1 MRKYIRFCLFEI
13 KDQIHGRRSIV
24 FIITATIALTMASV
38 LILINILRTS
48 VLEIE
53 EINRQKCI
61 YYPNLCVDL
70 PWNEMK
76 DEMRHISHA
85 FDSGELPSIISCDY
99 QLRLHNENDTVIVN
113 DRSYVSVGLTV
124 IPDIDFIFSNDEYE
138 KIKEEIIAGEMP
150 DPYRKNEIPRIII
163 SEETRDN
170 YFKDADIGGM
180 IPIGDRQYCVAAIV
194 ASDKNYVLGADL
206 ETDFDA
212 QLLINSFIFSE
223 PLNNSQREYYH
234 IVLSKYAG
242 SEDVNLYETRRFGEI
257 MTYATY
263 CAIVL
268 LLLFFCMVTV
278 MRLFRYIFT
287 DRLYVYNIYK
297 IHGIRRSGL
306 MMVLTSD
313 ILLITICA
321 SVLGILL
328 FMLSKPL
335 QRYFQIDRNIPP
347 EIMTAVVAGMLFV
360 AAVTAFPIISK
371 LAEKPPLDREFW
383 R

>member
-1 MRKYIRFCLFEI
+1 MRKYIRFCLSEI
-13 KDQIHGRRSIV
+13 RDQLHGRRLIV
-24 FIITATIALTMASV
+24 FIITATIALTTASV
-38 LILINILRTS
+38 LILINILSTS
-48 VLEIE
+48 VLGIE

-61 YYPNLCVDL
+61 YYPNLCIDL

-76 DEMRHISHA
+76 DEMRHIFHA
-85 FDSGELPSIISCDY
+85 FDSGDLPSLTSCEY
-99 QLRLHNENDTVIVN
+99 QLRLHNENDTMIVN
-113 DRSYVSVGLTV
+113 DRSCVSVGLTI
-124 IPDIDFIFSNDEYE
+124 IPDIDYMFSHDEYE

-150 DPYRKNEIPRIII
+150 YPYRKNEIPKIII
-163 SEETRDN
+163 SEETRGS
-170 YFKDADIGGM
+170 YFKDADIGSV
-180 IPIGDRQYCVAAIV
+180 IQIGNKQYCVAAIA
-194 ASDKNYVLGADL
+194 ASDENYVLGADL
-206 ETDFDA
+206 GTGFDT
-212 QLLINSFIFSE
+212 QLLIHSLIFSE
-223 PLNNSQREYYH
+223 PLNGSQREYYH
-234 IVLSKYAG
+234 VLLSKYAG
-242 SEDVNLYETRRFGEI
+242 SADVNLYETRRFGEI

-268 LLLFFCMVTV
+268 VLLFFCMVTV

-297 IHGIRRSGL
+297 IHGIRQSGL
-306 MMVLTSD
+306 ILVLTSD

-347 EIMTAVVAGMLFV
+347 EIMTAVIAAMLFV
-360 AAVTAFPIISK
+360 AAVTAFPIINK
-371 LAEKPPLDREFW
+371 LAKKPPLAREFW

>member
-1 MRKYIRFCLFEI
+1 
-13 KDQIHGRRSIV
+13 
-24 FIITATIALTMASV
+24 
-38 LILINILRTS
+38 
-48 VLEIE
+48 
-53 EINRQKCI
+53 
-61 YYPNLCVDL
+61 
-70 PWNEMK
+70 
-76 DEMRHISHA
+76 
-85 FDSGELPSIISCDY
+85 
-99 QLRLHNENDTVIVN
+99 
-113 DRSYVSVGLTV
+113 
-124 IPDIDFIFSNDEYE
+124 
-138 KIKEEIIAGEMP
+138 
-150 DPYRKNEIPRIII
+150 
-163 SEETRDN
+163 
-170 YFKDADIGGM
+170 
-180 IPIGDRQYCVAAIV
+180 
-194 ASDKNYVLGADL
+194 
-206 ETDFDA
+206 
-212 QLLINSFIFSE
+212 
-223 PLNNSQREYYH
+223 
-234 IVLSKYAG
+234 
-242 SEDVNLYETRRFGEI
+242 